1 MNDHRGTIIAPSNIN
16 IQEHEMDTAR
26 AIADLGYNVEFA
38 HRNMGKRVT
47 SADVVIHGV
56 LWEMKSPTSGSRK
69 AIERNLRKAGRQ
81 SPNVIIDSQRVK
93 GLSDDAVEKAVRA
106 SLPHIKS
113 IKRLWYIN
121 RKRKIVDIK

>member
-1 MNDHRGTIIAPSNIN
+1 MNDHRGRIIAPSNIN

-26 AIADLGYNVEFA
+26 AIADLEHDVEFA

-47 SADVVIHGV
+47 SADVVIHGI

-81 SPNVIIDSQRVK
+81 SPQCHYRLSK
-93 GLSDDAVEKAVRA
+93 GKG
-106 SLPHIKS
+106 PIG
-113 IKRLWYIN
+113 
-121 RKRKIVDIK
+121 